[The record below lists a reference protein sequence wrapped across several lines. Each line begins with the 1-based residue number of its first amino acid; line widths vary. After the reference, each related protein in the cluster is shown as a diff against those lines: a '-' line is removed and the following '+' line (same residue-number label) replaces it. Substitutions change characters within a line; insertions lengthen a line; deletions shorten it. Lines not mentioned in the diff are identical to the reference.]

1 MSLSMRN
8 KYKKL
13 VCQNLEALISLQL
26 LQRKKEEILDQSRI
40 KSILR
45 VLKPSSKKNSSK
57 WVELVTLILR
67 LCKPKLI
74 AQYTKLR
81 ILD

>member
-1 MSLSMRN
+1 MRN
-8 KYKKL
+8 QYKKL

-26 LQRKKEEILDQSRI
+26 LQRKKEEIWDQSRI

-67 LCKPKLI
+67 ICK
-74 AQYTKLR
+74 TKLMAQFTEVM
-81 ILD
+81 IPD